1 MRALREKA
9 AITIGGNRGIG
20 LAVAMRFV
28 AEKAFVFNTGR
39 RPVSIARRSSSY
51 SQRVRVVSGGR
62 GPSANSGVPVN
73 FGIENWTHAFSK
85 NGPTH
90 VTIAIV
96 AWDMRSRRML
106 LCTSENA
113 QPGTPAK
120 ILAFMVAPQA
130 RPVVEGK

>member
-1 MRALREKA
+1 
-9 AITIGGNRGIG
+9 
-20 LAVAMRFV
+20 
-28 AEKAFVFNTGR
+28 
-39 RPVSIARRSSSY
+39 
-51 SQRVRVVSGGR
+51 
-62 GPSANSGVPVN
+62 VN

-106 LCTSENA
+106 PWNMILAAAREMFYESTGRVHSTSENTE
-113 QPGTPAK
+113 PGMPTK
-120 ILAFMVAPQA
+120 ILAFMLVPPG